1 MYKAII
7 CDGDRVH
14 LQDLR
19 QNIAWTQLGTE
30 LCGCCS
36 DGYTARILLEKE
48 KPDILICGV
57 HMIGAGGLELAE
69 LAKRLNP
76 RVRVI
81 LISDMEDFNCA
92 VRAIRLGVHD
102 FLCKP
107 VSTPLIQETLSQA
120 VEDFHRQEQAQA
132 LISEGERN
140 TRKAQIQCLVFE
152 GLRAFEERYGIA
164 ARQRMQNMSSQIC
177 IISIDNFE
185 PTNPRYTDES
195 KAEIN
200 RRFFRNLEQL
210 EDRMTIFEKQHGSAT
225 CFFLGPNTNAVAHTR
240 GECLRRIREGF
251 RECCPDM
258 TITFALSTIRPNAL
272 DLQKSHREAQAA
284 MQERFVRA
292 PGSEIYYDR
301 IRSTDD
307 IFSSELEGVP
317 AVTDLVAEIRRG
329 NRNGVRDEIEK
340 LGKKMQ
346 EIGGRSHLFMK
357 FYSGNIFFSIQ
368 QDLQQYGINLSQLDL
383 NLMREYQ
390 QVTEMQNMNQ
400 VMRQLYSFCA
410 RIMDALEQNGSN
422 NGTRAVAKARA
433 YIDENY
439 ADHSL
444 NMDDVASHVH
454 MSPSYFSVIF
464 KQETGISFTD
474 YLISLRIRK
483 SKELIRNSNL
493 KIYEIASRAGYD
505 TAAYYS
511 TAFKK
516 ETGLSPSEYKK
527 KYLNSRENSHSS
539 GSRS

>member
-7 CDGDRVH
+7 CDEDSIH
-14 LQDLR
+14 LQELR
-19 QNIAWTQLGTE
+19 RNIDWVQLGIE
-30 LCGCCS
+30 LRGCCS

-48 KPDILICGV
+48 KPDILICSLQL
-57 HMIGAGGLELAE
+57 IGAGGLELAQAAKE
-69 LAKRLNP
+69 LND

-81 LISDMEDFNCA
+81 LISQMEDFNCA
-92 VRAIRLGVHD
+92 VQAIRLGVHD

-107 VSTPLIQETLSQA
+107 VSIALIRDTLVHA
-120 VEDFHRQEQAQA
+120 VENFRRQAQTQA
-132 LISEGERN
+132 LITEGERN
-140 TRKAQIQCLVFE
+140 TRRAQIQCLVFE
-152 GLRAFEERYGIA
+152 GLRAFEERYGAA
-164 ARQRMQNMSSQIC
+164 ARQQMQNMSSQIC

-185 PTNPRYTDES
+185 PTNPRYSEDAKS
-195 KAEIN
+195 EIN
-200 RRFFRNLEQL
+200 RLFFRNLEQF
-210 EDRMTIFEKQHGSAT
+210 EDRMTVFEKQHGSAT
-225 CFFLGPNTNAVAHTR
+225 CFFLGSSINAVTHTR

-251 RECCPDM
+251 RACCPEM
-258 TITFALSTIRPNAL
+258 TMTFALSTIRPTAL
-272 DLQKSHREAQAA
+272 DLQKSHREAQLA

-307 IFSSELEGVP
+307 FFAGDLDGVP

-329 NRNGVRDEIEK
+329 SRNGVRSEIEK

-368 QDLQQYGINLSQLDL
+368 QDLQQYGINLQQLDM

-527 KYLNSRENSHSS
+527 KYLNSRESS
-539 GSRS
+539 PSSTSRS

>member
-7 CDGDRVH
+7 CDDDSVH
-14 LQDLR
+14 LQHLR
-19 QNIAWTQLGTE
+19 QNVDWARLEIE
-30 LCGCCS
+30 LRGCCS
-36 DGYTARILLEKE
+36 DGYTGRILLEKE
-48 KPDILICGV
+48 KPDVLISCIRL
-57 HMIGAGGLELAE
+57 IGGGGLELASI
-69 LAKRLNP
+69 AKQLNP
-76 RVRVI
+76 NVRVI
-81 LISDMEDFNCA
+81 LTSDVEDFNCA
-92 VRAIRLGVHD
+92 VQAIRLGVHD
-102 FLCKP
+102 FLSKP
-107 VSTPLIQETLSQA
+107 VSPAVIRDTLTQA
-120 VEDFHRQEQAQA
+120 VEDFRKKEQTQA
-132 LISEGERN
+132 LITESERN
-140 TRKAQIQCLVFE
+140 ARCSQIQCLIFE
-152 GLRAFEERYGIA
+152 GLRAFEEHYGIA

-185 PTNPRYTDES
+185 PANPKYTEE
-195 KAEIN
+195 AQTEIN
-200 RRFFRNLEQL
+200 RVFFQTLERL
-210 EDRMTIFEKQHGSAT
+210 EDRLTVFEKQHGSAA
-225 CFFLGPNTNAVAHTR
+225 CFFLGANTNAVIHAR
-240 GECLRRIREGF
+240 SECIRLIRDGF
-251 RECCPDM
+251 QRNHPDM
-258 TITFALSTIRPNAL
+258 TMTFAFSTIRGNSL
-272 DLQKSHREAQAA
+272 DLQKSYREAQQALE
-284 MQERFVRA
+284 ERFVRA
-292 PGSEIYYDR
+292 PGSEIYFDR
-301 IRSTDD
+301 IRTADD
-307 IFSSELEGVP
+307 FFFRDMENAPS
-317 AVTDLVAEIRRG
+317 VTDLVSEIRRG
-329 NRNGVRDEIEK
+329 NRNGVRNEIDK
-340 LGKKMQ
+340 LGRRMQ

-368 QDLQQYGINLSQLDL
+368 QDLQQYGINLQQLDL

-390 QVTEMQNMNQ
+390 QITEMQNMNQ
-400 VMRQLYSFCA
+400 VMRQLYSFCSK
-410 RIMDALEQNGSN
+410 IMDALEQNGSN

>member
-7 CDGDRVH
+7 CDDDRSL

-19 QNIAWTQLGTE
+19 LNIAWTRMGIE
-30 LCGCCS
+30 LRGCCS

-48 KPDILICGV
+48 KPDILISNV
-57 HMIGAGGLELAE
+57 RLPGAGGLELAE
-69 LAKRLNP
+69 LAKKLTP
-76 RVRVI
+76 DARVI
-81 LISDMEDFNCA
+81 LISEVEDFDCA

-107 VSTPLIQETLSQA
+107 VGIALITDTLLQA
-120 VEDFHRQEQAQA
+120 AEAFRRREQTRAM
-132 LISEGERN
+132 ISEGERSN
-140 TRKAQIQCLVFE
+140 RKAQVQCLVFE
-152 GLRAFEERYGIA
+152 GLRAFEERYGTA
-164 ARQRMQNMSSQIC
+164 ARQRAQGIISQVC
-177 IISIDNFE
+177 IISLDSFE
-185 PTNPRYTDES
+185 PASPRYSEEER
-195 KAEIN
+195 AEIN
-200 RRFFRNLEQL
+200 RVFFRTL
-210 EDRMTIFEKQHGSAT
+210 EDFSDCMTVFEKQPGSAT
-225 CFFLGPNTNAVAHTR
+225 CLFMGENISSVIHTR
-240 GECLRRIREGF
+240 GECTRRIRENF
-251 RECCPDM
+251 RRSFPDM
-258 TITFALSTIRPNAL
+258 TMTFAFSTIRGSAQ
-272 DLQKSHREAQAA
+272 DLQKSYNEARKA

-292 PGSEIYYDR
+292 PGTEIYYDR
-301 IRSTDD
+301 LKATED
-307 IFSSELEGVP
+307 IFSEDLEGAP

-329 NRNGVRDEIEK
+329 KRAGVRDEIEK
-340 LGKKMQ
+340 LGRRMQ

-357 FYSGNIFFSIQ
+357 FYAGNIFFSIQ
-368 QDLQQYGINLSQLDL
+368 QDLQQYGINLQQLDL

-390 QVTEMQNMNQ
+390 QITELQNMNQ
-400 VMRQLYSFCA
+400 VMNQLYSFCMK
-410 RIMDALEQNGSN
+410 IIDALDHNGCN
-422 NGTRAVAKARA
+422 NGARAVAKARA

-439 ADHSL
+439 ADHDL

-527 KYLNSRENSHSS
+527 KYLSSRENSRSSDS
-539 GSRS
+539 GS

>member
-7 CDGDRVH
+7 CDEDRVQ

-19 QNIAWTQLGTE
+19 RNIAWTQLGLE

-48 KPDILICGV
+48 KPDVLISAV
-57 HMIGAGGLELAE
+57 HLMGAGSLELAE
-69 LAKRLNP
+69 LAKRHNP

-81 LISDMEDFNCA
+81 LISEMEDFECA

-107 VSTPLIQETLSQA
+107 ISIGLIRDTLSQA
-120 VEDFHRQEQAQA
+120 VEAFRRQEQEQA

-140 TRKAQIQCLVFE
+140 TRKAQVQCLVFE
-152 GLRAFEERYGIA
+152 GLRAFEERYGAA
-164 ARQRMQNMSSQIC
+164 ARQRMQSMSSQIC

-185 PTNPRYTDES
+185 PTNPRYSEDS
-195 KAEIN
+195 KSEIN
-200 RRFFRNLEQL
+200 RLFFRTLEQL
-210 EDRMTIFEKQHGSAT
+210 EDRMTIFEKQHGSAS
-225 CFFLGPNTNAVAHTR
+225 CFFLGTSINSVTHTR
-240 GECLRRIREGF
+240 GECLRRIRERF

-258 TITFALSTIRPNAL
+258 TMTFALSTIRPTAL
-272 DLQKSHREAQAA
+272 DLHKSHREAQLAL
-284 MQERFVRA
+284 QERFVRA

-301 IRSTDD
+301 IRSADD
-307 IFSSELEGVP
+307 IFTGDLDGVP
-317 AVTDLVAEIRRG
+317 TVTDLVSEIRRG
-329 NRNGVRDEIEK
+329 NRNGVRSEIEK
-340 LGKKMQ
+340 LGKKMA

-357 FYSGNIFFSIQ
+357 YYSGNIFFSIQ
-368 QDLQQYGINLSQLDL
+368 QDLQQYGINLQQLDV
-383 NLMREYQ
+383 NLMKEYQ

-422 NGTRAVAKARA
+422 NGTRAVVKARA

-439 ADHSL
+439 ADHNLS
-444 NMDDVASHVH
+444 MDDVAGHVH

-527 KYLNSRENSHSS
+527 KYLNNRETGHSS
-539 GSRS
+539 NSRS